1 MVPNKCTLEQL
12 SILYKLSKA
21 LVIFAFQ
28 FGNPFSV
35 VPVFKNLGEPSDPS
49 NYRPI
54 TFRPLFGII
63 LYSDLVKNLIW
74 HGFFRQTIWLPHY
87 KINKIQKETLSFVT
101 TLFAYITTLASSTKL
116 TIVSSYSDDDL
127 RKSKGWS
134 IFFVQIFEI
143 NSGDFLIGFPP
154 CLRRIFVIW

>member
-63 LYSDLVKNLIW
+63 LYSDLVKNLI
-74 HGFFRQTIWLPHY
+74 IIPHY